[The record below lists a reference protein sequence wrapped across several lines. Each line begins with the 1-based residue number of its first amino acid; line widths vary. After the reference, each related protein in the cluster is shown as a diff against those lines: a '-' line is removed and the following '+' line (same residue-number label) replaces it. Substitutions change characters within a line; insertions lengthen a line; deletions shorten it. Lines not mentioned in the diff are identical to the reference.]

1 MFPVIDLHCD
11 LLSFLAESPL
21 RTIDD
26 PLSKASYPQMK
37 QGGVSLQALAIF
49 TKSTKGSLAEG
60 NKQIQ
65 VFLDLLKN
73 QPTRY
78 QLWEPKNPVTI
89 TSPISIVP
97 AFENAY
103 GFAEDGEPIEKGLAH
118 LDNLLRILK
127 RILYISLTW
136 DGENRFGG
144 GNGSK
149 KGLKEDGMRILEWMS
164 EKKIAIDLSHT
175 SDFLA
180 DDIFNYMN
188 KKSLQIPVMAS
199 HSNARAVTN
208 KERNL
213 PDSIIKEI
221 FKRKGLIGLNL
232 FSPFVGKEAKEIVSH
247 VAHFLDLGG
256 ENNLCFG
263 ADFFPELDFAYLKN
277 KYQITSCFFPELADA
292 SCYGKTLA
300 LIQKT
305 LSLHE
310 KQIEKISHK
319 NFENAM
325 GALYL

>member
-1 MFPVIDLHCD
+1 MFPIIDLHCD
-11 LLSFLAESPL
+11 LLSFLSESPL

-37 QGGVSLQALAIF
+37 QGGISLQTLAIF
-49 TKSTKGSLAEG
+49 TKSAKGSLAEG

-65 VFLDLLKN
+65 VFLDLLKKH
-73 QPTRY
+73 PTNY
-78 QLWEPKNPVTI
+78 QLWDPK
-89 TSPISIVP
+89 SPLTKNSRISIVP

-103 GFAEDGEPIEKGLAH
+103 GFAEEGEPIEKALTQ
-118 LDNLLRILK
+118 LDTLLKTLK

-144 GNGSK
+144 GSGSK
-149 KGLKEDGMRILEWMS
+149 IGLKEDGMRILEWMS

-180 DDIFNYMN
+180 DDIFNYVD
-188 KKSLQIPVMAS
+188 KKNLQVPVMAS

-221 FKRKGLIGLNL
+221 FRRKGLIGLNL
-232 FSPFVGKEAKEIVSH
+232 FSPFVGKEAKEISSH

-256 ENNLCFG
+256 ENSLCFG

-277 KYQITSCFFPELADA
+277 KYQINSCFFPELADA
-292 SCYGKTLA
+292 SCYGEALT
-300 LIQKT
+300 LIQKA
-305 LSLHE
+305 LSLSE
-310 KQIEKISHK
+310 KQIEGIAHK
-319 NFENAM
+319 NFENTM
-325 GALYL
+325 QSLYL